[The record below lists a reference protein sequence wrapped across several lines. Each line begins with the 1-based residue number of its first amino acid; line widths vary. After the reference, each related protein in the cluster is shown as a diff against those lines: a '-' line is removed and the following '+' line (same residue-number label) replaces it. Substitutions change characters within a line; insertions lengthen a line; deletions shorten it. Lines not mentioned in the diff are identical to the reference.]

1 MTSFRS
7 QFADTVKVGDLM
19 RQVEENK
26 LETYFDY
33 FRATSVF
40 IGDVEIP
47 IVIDGVFIG
56 NKIDR
61 DVVQIEWSPVKSGK
75 PFTMRYTRNAG
86 VEIATTAVE
95 DVYGLV
101 TYVEYSE
108 EV

>member
-47 IVIDGVFIG
+47 VVIDGVFIG

-75 PFTMRYTRNAG
+75 QFTMRYTRTAT
-86 VEIATTAVE
+86 VEISTTPVT
-95 DVYGLV
+95 DIDSLV
-101 TYVEYSE
+101 TYVEHSE

>member
-47 IVIDGVFIG
+47 IHIDGVFLG
-56 NKIDR
+56 NRIDR
-61 DVVQIEWSPVKSGK
+61 DVVQIEWSPVKSGR
-75 PFTMRYTRNAG
+75 PFTMRYTRTAT
-86 VEIATTAVE
+86 VEIATTPVT
-95 DVYGLV
+95 DVDSLV
-101 TYVEYSE
+101 TYVEHSE

>member
-19 RQVEENK
+19 RQVEETK

-75 PFTMRYTRNAG
+75 PFIMRYTRNAG
-86 VEIATTAVE
+86 VEIATTPVT
-95 DVYGLV
+95 DVDSLV
-101 TYVEYSE
+101 TYVEHSE

>member
-1 MTSFRS
+1 MIAFRN

-19 RQVEENK
+19 RQVEESK
-26 LETYFDY
+26 THTDFDHY
-33 FRATSVF
+33 WATSVF
-40 IGDVEIP
+40 IGDVQIP

-75 PFTMRYTRNAG
+75 PFTMRYTRTAT
-86 VEIATTAVE
+86 VEISTTPVT
-95 DVYGLV
+95 DVDSLV
-101 TYVEYSE
+101 TYVEHSE